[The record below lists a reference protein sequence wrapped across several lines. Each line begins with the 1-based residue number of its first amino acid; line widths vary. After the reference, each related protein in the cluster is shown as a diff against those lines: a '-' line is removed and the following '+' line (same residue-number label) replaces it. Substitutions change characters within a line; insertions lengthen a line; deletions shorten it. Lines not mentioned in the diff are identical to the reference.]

1 MNKHIKTFCFLITIT
16 LFANNLHAQETFIN
30 NVNMAFLDKLVA
42 TAKKNYPEVKVRQ
55 AQAAAARSNYNATKF
70 AWLDGLTASY
80 IYSPQNLVNQAQPTI
95 FKGYQLA
102 ITLSI
107 GQLFKNPAIT
117 NAAHETYK
125 VAQYQQS
132 EYMLSLEAQVK
143 RFYFAYLEAM
153 AELRLRSGAVS
164 DAGAAVKQLKY
175 SFQKGETTFQV
186 YNEQLN
192 SYYNQ
197 NSFMVQAE
205 LATWTAKT
213 NLEELLGVKL
223 EDIKL

>member
-1 MNKHIKTFCFLITIT
+1 MNKHLKVFCFLITTT
-16 LFANNLHAQETFIN
+16 LFTNNLHAQETFIN
-30 NVNMAFLDKLVA
+30 NVNMAYLDKLVA
-42 TAKKNYPEVKVRQ
+42 IAKKNYPEVKVKQ
-55 AQAAAARSNYNATKF
+55 SQVNAAHSNYNATKF

-80 IYSPQNLVNQAQPTI
+80 IYSPQNLVNQAQPSI

-107 GQLFKNPAIT
+107 GQLISNPSIIS
-117 NAAHETYK
+117 AARETYK
-125 VAQYQQS
+125 VAQYQQA
-132 EYMLSLEAQVK
+132 EYMLSLEAQVRK
-143 RFYFAYLEAM
+143 LYFTYLEAM
-153 AELRLRSGAVS
+153 TELRLRTGAVT
-164 DAGAAVKQLKY
+164 DASSAVKQLKY
-175 SFQKGETTFQV
+175 AFQKGETTFQI

-213 NLEELLGVKL
+213 NLEELLGIKL
-223 EDIKL
+223 EDVK

>member
-1 MNKHIKTFCFLITIT
+1 MNKNIKVALFLAAIT
-16 LFANNLHAQETFIN
+16 LFSSALHAQETFIN
-30 NVNMAFLDKLVA
+30 TVNMPYLDKLVA
-42 TAKKNYPEVKVRQ
+42 IAKKNYPEVKVRQ
-55 AQAAAARSNYNATKF
+55 SLVNAAHSNYNATKF

-80 IYSPQNLVNQAQPTI
+80 IYSPQSLVNQAQPSI

-107 GQLFKNPAIT
+107 GQLLKNPAVT
-117 NAAHETYK
+117 SAAHENYK
-125 VAQYQQS
+125 VAQYQQA
-132 EYMLSLEAQVK
+132 EYMLSLEAQVRK
-143 RFYFAYLEAM
+143 FYFSYLEAM
-153 AELRLRSGAVS
+153 AELRLRSGAVT
-164 DAGAAVKQLKY
+164 DASSAVKQLKY
-175 SFQKGETTFQV
+175 SFQKGETTFQI

-223 EDIKL
+223 EDIK

>member
-1 MNKHIKTFCFLITIT
+1 MNRNIVVACFLLTIT
-16 LFANNLHAQETFIN
+16 LFSRQVCAQETFIN
-30 NVNMAFLDKLVA
+30 TVNTAYLDKLIA
-42 TAKKNYPEVKVRQ
+42 TAKKNYPEVKIRQSQVR
-55 AQAAAARSNYNATKF
+55 AAHSNYNATKF

-107 GQLFKNPAIT
+107 GQLLKNPSVT
-117 NAAHETYK
+117 SAANETYK
-125 VAQYQQS
+125 IAQYQQA
-132 EYMLSLEAQVK
+132 EYMLTLEAQVRK
-143 RFYFAYLEAM
+143 FYYAYLQAM

-175 SFQKGETTFQV
+175 AFQKGETTFQI

-197 NSFMVQAE
+197 NSFMLQAE

-213 NLEELLGVKL
+213 NLEELLGIKL
-223 EDIKL
+223 EDIK

>member
-1 MNKHIKTFCFLITIT
+1 MTKYLRFFCFLLTIT
-16 LFANNLHAQETFIN
+16 LFSNQLHAQETFIN
-30 NVNMAFLDKLVA
+30 NVNFAYLDKLVA
-42 TAKKNYPEVKVRQ
+42 IAKKNYPEVKVRQ
-55 AQAAAARSNYNATKF
+55 SQVNAAHSNYNATKF

-107 GQLFKNPAIT
+107 GQLLKNPAVT

-125 VAQYQQS
+125 IAQYQQA
-132 EYMLSLEAQVK
+132 EYMLNLEAQVRK
-143 RFYFAYLEAM
+143 LYFSYLSAM
-153 AELRLRSGAVS
+153 TELRLRSGAVT
-164 DAGAAVKQLKY
+164 DAGSAVKQLKY
-175 SFQKGETTFQV
+175 SFQKGETTFQI

-205 LATWTAKT
+205 LATWTTKT

-223 EDIKL
+223 EDIK